1 MKTEKLS
8 KTVLDY
14 IEKVVGVAK
23 LAGIDTVIIETD
35 RVRGVDDDKTVFIL
49 QNDDVPD
56 LPFGAMGMTRISV
69 WSSRYDIAKSTASYS
84 VEANVEDAVTDP
96 KTGVVE
102 PSYVRSLALK
112 GKGIKI
118 DYRCA
123 NPNTI
128 RSPREIADPIT
139 HRIKMT
145 ADAVNMLTRGQSA
158 MAADEVGFF
167 GSKTGVCLEMKDT
180 SSDALTYEFA
190 DTFDLENGHTVVD
203 FHHRYPLM
211 TITAL
216 FKQNPDG
223 HFLLTTKGMMFITVN
238 DITVVVFPRS

>member
-49 QNDDVPD
+49 QNEDVPD

-84 VEANVEDAVTDP
+84 VEANIDDENKD
-96 KTGVVE
+96 E
-102 PSYVRSLALK
+102 PSFVRSLSLK

-123 NPNTI
+123 NPKTI
-128 RSPREIADPIT
+128 KSPREIADPIT

-145 ADAVNMLTRGQSA
+145 SDAVNMMTRGQAA
-158 MAADEVGFF
+158 MAAEEVSFF

-180 SSDALTYEFA
+180 NSDALTYEFA
-190 DTFDLENGHTVVD
+190 DTIDLENGHTVVD
-203 FHHRYPLM
+203 FHHRYPLK

-238 DITVVVFPRS
+238 DINVVVFPRS